1 LRPSVPVEGI
11 DRDKKRQPS
20 ASAKMK
26 GVGTVAGHR
35 FVALLRA
42 VNIGSTQVSMA
53 ELRALFVALGAG
65 DVQTYVQSGNVVFT
79 SDVRDASRLSRTIAQ
94 RIRRD
99 LSLDV
104 TVLVRTRAELTKVV
118 AGNPFV
124 KHGVDPKT
132 LHVTFLADKPERE
145 RIRGIGDA
153 RSGEDEFEIVGREV
167 FVHCPHGYGRTK
179 INNTFFEKKLG
190 VAATTRNWK
199 TVQTLL
205 QLASAS

>member
-1 LRPSVPVEGI
+1 
-11 DRDKKRQPS
+11 
-20 ASAKMK
+20 MK
-26 GVGTVAGHR
+26 GVGNVAANR

-42 VNIGSTQVSMA
+42 VNIGGTQVSMA

-79 SDVRDASRLSRTIAQ
+79 SDVRDASKLSRTIAQ

-124 KHGVDPKT
+124 KRGVDPKT
-132 LHVTFLADKPERE
+132 LHVTFFVDKPERE
-145 RIRGIGDA
+145 RIRSIGDR
-153 RSGEDEFEIVGREV
+153 RSGDDEFEIVGREV

-179 INNTFFEKKLG
+179 INNAFFEKKLG